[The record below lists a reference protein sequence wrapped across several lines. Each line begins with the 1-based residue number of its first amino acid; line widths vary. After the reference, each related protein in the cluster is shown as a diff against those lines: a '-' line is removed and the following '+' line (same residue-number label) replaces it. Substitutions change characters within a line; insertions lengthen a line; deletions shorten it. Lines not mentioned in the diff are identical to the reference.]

1 MKRFKENLNR
11 FIIRKIVIGLLFNNM
26 SRKITLTHLDLLQQA
41 KYRYQL
47 PDLVM
52 AARQHKILLSAA
64 ETEGIVI
71 STEELQQSA
80 DRLRIEHRLMSAKE
94 TLSWLERY
102 YFSIDDFENLAY
114 ITLLRSRLSDQLF
127 HDRVVTHF
135 ADRQLEYMQST
146 IYEIIVPDHE
156 LAMELFYAL
165 QEQEMD
171 FLTAFHQYVPQPKP
185 RSVRRRD
192 LLPELSAIVFA
203 APSPMLLSPIRTAKG
218 SHLIYVA
225 SIVQAELTDEMRS
238 QIQAELFGQW
248 LVEQSELLEVIL
260 PEDLLA

>member
-1 MKRFKENLNR
+1 MP
-11 FIIRKIVIGLLFNNM
+11 
-26 SRKITLTHLDLLQQA
+26 RKITLTHLDLLQQA

-47 PDLVM
+47 PDLIM
-52 AARQHKILLSAA
+52 AARQHKVLLSAA

-114 ITLLRSRLSDQLF
+114 ITLLRSRLSDQMF
-127 HDRVVTHF
+127 SDRVLTHF
-135 ADRQLEYMQST
+135 SDRQLEYIQST
-146 IYEIIVPDHE
+146 IYEIILPEHE

-165 QEQEMD
+165 QEQEID
-171 FLTAFHQYVPQPKP
+171 FLSAFHQYVPQARS

-203 APSPMLLSPIRTAKG
+203 AAPPTLLSPIRTPKG

-225 SIVQAELTDEMRS
+225 TIVPAELTDEMRS
-238 QIQAELFGQW
+238 QIQAELFDQW
-248 LVEQSELLEVIL
+248 LMSHSEMLEVTL
-260 PEDLLA
+260 PDDLLV